1 MKKNDKYHFKNKKKL
16 RDSIKRE
23 EEDVDLSYKVQ
34 DKSKWQ
40 VLVNM
45 VMRHGFHKMYRIPGL
60 YED

>member
-1 MKKNDKYHFKNKKKL
+1 MTTGDMSKYHLKNNKEL

-23 EEDVDLSYKVQ
+23 EEDVDLSYKVH

-45 VMRHGFHKMYRIPGL
+45 VMRNGFHKM
-60 YED
+60 